1 MNKET
6 DAIASA
12 ISPSPNSIPFGVVK
26 FFILLFLPFLF
37 YLPPGQPQLADK
49 LLQNNSHQYLI
60 YRFDIGNDRGPLLA
74 ELLSDILGS

>member
-1 MNKET
+1 L
-6 DAIASA
+6 A
-12 ISPSPNSIPFGVVK
+12 NSLVNLK
-26 FFILLFLPFLF
+26 CNTLKNILLFLPFLF